1 MATQTI
7 NPANLTAKTSN
18 PPNLSLATI
27 PIVSGS
33 LQIFSTSQPSF
44 PLEQIAQ
51 ALRVASLGT
60 PVLVVQFFT
69 GGINQGVEQPR
80 ILGQNLTWV
89 RSQIQ
94 RRLDQHSQLTPLEKE
109 QILSLWAFTKTAIA
123 SQTYG
128 LILLDQINLAIT
140 LDLIPTT
147 EIIQQLSDRPPSLDL
162 ILTGTQIPTPL
173 LELADQ
179 VTHRR
184 N

>member
-7 NPANLTAKTSN
+7 KPANLTAKSRSN
-18 PPNLSLATI
+18 PNLSLASI
-27 PIVSGS
+27 APGS
-33 LQIFSTSQPSF
+33 LQIFSTIQPSF
-44 PLEQIAQ
+44 PLAQIAQ

-60 PVLVVQFFT
+60 PALVVQFFQ

-94 RRLDQHSQLTPLEKE
+94 RRLDQDSQLSPAEID
-109 QILSLWAFTKTAIA
+109 QILSLWTFTKTAIA
-123 SQTYG
+123 SLDYG
-128 LILLDQINLAIT
+128 LILLDQLSLAIS
-140 LDLIPTT
+140 LDLIPQT
-147 EIIQQLSDRPPSLDL
+147 EIIQQLSDRPPALDL
-162 ILTGTQIPTPL
+162 ILTGTQIPIPL